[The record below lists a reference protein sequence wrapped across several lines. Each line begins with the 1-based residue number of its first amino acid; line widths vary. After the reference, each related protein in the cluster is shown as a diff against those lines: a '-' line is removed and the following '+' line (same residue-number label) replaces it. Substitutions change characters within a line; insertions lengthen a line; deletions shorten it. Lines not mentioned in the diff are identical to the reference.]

1 MAARGD
7 AEDFRQEI
15 RRSVAAVH
23 ASLNRS
29 AALLHNHNR
38 HLSSSRLAKIYNA
51 MTRDYSNGL
60 RALEQV
66 LLAKARME
74 LDNRKLPKNILKNMT
89 ISKGPMKNMSGHS
102 LLALVKKLKKQIV
115 AVAKRVTKK
124 TAIKSEAKGIS
135 SKKAAI
141 IAKIAG
147 KAAVQIATHLAYK
160 HLRKQAGHKIARKV
174 MKAAK
179 KAGKKEIKKIAK
191 K

>member
-1 MAARGD
+1 
-7 AEDFRQEI
+7 
-15 RRSVAAVH
+15 
-23 ASLNRS
+23 
-29 AALLHNHNR
+29 
-38 HLSSSRLAKIYNA
+38 

-147 KAAVQIATHLAYK
+147 KAAV
-160 HLRKQAGHKIARKV
+160 
-174 MKAAK
+174 
-179 KAGKKEIKKIAK
+179 
-191 K
+191 